1 MGWNSPDEEVEECQT
16 RETIHAKVARKDW
29 INLGILD
36 LKSLHSEMIYIF

>member
-1 MGWNSPDEEVEECQT
+1 MGWNSPDEEVEECQA
-16 RETIHAKVARKDW
+16 RETIHAKVARKGW